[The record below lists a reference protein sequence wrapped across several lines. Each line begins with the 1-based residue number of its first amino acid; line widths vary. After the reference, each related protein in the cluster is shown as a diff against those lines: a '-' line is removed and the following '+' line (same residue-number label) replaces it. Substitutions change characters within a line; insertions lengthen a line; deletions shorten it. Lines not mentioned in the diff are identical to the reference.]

1 MRGHRVFYAKGHHMK
16 TLLLMRHA
24 KSSWKKKSLLDI
36 ERPLSP
42 RGEKDAPAMGRLL
55 RKKELVPDLIIASPA
70 VRARLTAE
78 AVAEKSHYEKDVLF
92 IDKLYMAEAPEILAA
107 LASLPEEVNS
117 VLLIGHNPGLEYTLQ
132 LLTGK
137 IVSLPTATIAYIK
150 LPLEHWSELNG
161 DCKGEFEKVWRPKD

>member
-1 MRGHRVFYAKGHHMK
+1 MK

-24 KSSWKKKSLLDI
+24 KSSWKKKDLPDI

-55 RKKELVPDLIIASPA
+55 RKKNLVPDLIVTSPA
-70 VRARLTAE
+70 VRAQQTAE
-78 AVAEKSHYEKDVLF
+78 AVAKKSHYEKEISCV
-92 IDKLYMAEAPEILAA
+92 DKLYMAEAPEIIGA
-107 LASLPEEVNS
+107 LTGLPDEVNS

-137 IVSLPTATIAYIK
+137 IESLPTATITKIS
-150 LPLEHWSELNG
+150 LPIEHWSDLNG
-161 DCKGEFEKVWRPKD
+161 DTRGELEKVWRPKD

>member
-1 MRGHRVFYAKGHHMK
+1 MIKNMK

-24 KSSWKKKSLLDI
+24 KSNWKKELTDI

-55 RKKELVPDLIIASPA
+55 KKKGLVPDLILTSPA

-78 AVAEKSHYEKDVLF
+78 EVAKKSHYEKDILC
-92 IDKLYMAEAPEILAA
+92 IDKLYMAEAPEVIGA
-107 LASLPEEVNS
+107 LTSLPDEVNC

-137 IVSLPTATIAYIK
+137 IQSLPTATIACIS
-150 LPLEHWSELNG
+150 LPVNHWSELNG
-161 DCKGEFEKVWRPKD
+161 DTRGELEKVWRPKD